1 MPGSNQEYK
10 MCLKLE
16 TCRKKEKCLSD
27 RTLCRLSSEK
37 EFRLQGS
44 SIQLSDFVHVVLLGV
59 QRPGLDTCF
68 WLKCPFGH
76 LVLIPILHPRV
87 VE

>member
-44 SIQLSDFVHVVLLGV
+44 SIQLSDFVHVQRSTEARFRHLL
-59 QRPGLDTCF
+59 LA
-68 WLKCPFGH
+68 
-76 LVLIPILHPRV
+76 
-87 VE
+87 